1 MALFHL
7 HTKNRTDEE
16 LMAQVKGGSR
26 WAFDELYQ
34 RYARRLNGFF
44 FGQLGG
50 DNERAADAVQDV
62 MLRLYE
68 ARSRYRD
75 GESVATW
82 VFAMAY
88 NLCKNQYRHLEHEQ
102 NYLAQLDAEKVYTIV
117 NNNDAENDVEVQ
129 MDRQRLE
136 EALQK
141 VLESLQPPLRMLFS
155 LRYEEDLTVPQIAR
169 IQELPEGTVKSRLH
183 KTMNIIRHKLKEY
196 ESHQ

>member
-7 HTKNRTDEE
+7 HIKNRTDEE

-26 WAFDELYQ
+26 RALDELYQ

-50 DNERAADAVQDV
+50 DNERAA
-62 MLRLYE
+62 
-68 ARSRYRD
+68 SRYRD

-102 NYLAQLDAEKVYTIV
+102 NYLAQLDAEPAT
-117 NNNDAENDVEVQ
+117 ENEVEVQ

-136 EALQK
+136 EALEQ
-141 VLESLQPPLRMLFS
+141 VLETLQPPLRMLFS